1 MEIVNL
7 TKDRKIY
14 TSNVYLITGTWN
26 AIKDKNTLVDVGRD
40 ETVIEKILSA
50 RTGVGKRP
58 VEQVVLTHSHYDHSS
73 MLGRIR
79 ELFNPV
85 VFAFSQ
91 ALNGVD
97 HHIRGGEIIQMGD
110 RTFEVFHTPGHSS
123 DSVCYYC
130 QEDGVLFSGDTQLFL
145 QSANST
151 HENAF
156 VQALERL
163 CRRDVR
169 TVYPGHG
176 IPLTE
181 QCNRKLRLSLSLA
194 REAWKRREI

>member
-7 TKDRKIY
+7 TKDRKTY
-14 TSNVYLITGTWN
+14 TSNVYLITGSWN

-40 ETVIEKILSA
+40 ETIIEKILAA
-50 RTGVGKRP
+50 RTGLGKCP
-58 VEQVVLTHSHYDHSS
+58 VEQVVLTHSHYDHCS

-85 VFAFSQ
+85 VFAFSR
-91 ALNGVD
+91 ALSGVD
-97 HHIRGGEIIQMGD
+97 HFIRGGEIIQMGD

-130 QEDGVLFSGDTQLFL
+130 QEDGALFSGDTPLFL
-145 QSANST
+145 QSAGST
-151 HENAF
+151 YESAF
-156 VQALERL
+156 IGALERL

-176 IPLTE
+176 APLTE
-181 QCNRKLRLSLSLA
+181 QCNKKLRISLRLA
-194 REAWKRREI
+194 REAWKRKES